1 MFTGKAA
8 PLSQQGIESVLGR
21 LGVDAPALWAVLTVE
36 TSGCGFLPDR
46 RPKILFERHWFSR
59 LTHGRFDGQAP
70 DISNRSAGGYG
81 DGGAFQY
88 ERLTRAMARDR
99 EAALKSTSWGLGQVM
114 GFNAGKVG
122 FASVDALVS
131 ASQASEDAQLDAMAG
146 FIEQGDLARHLRNAD
161 WVQFAFSYNG
171 QDFQKNKYDEKLA
184 LAHKRYQLGP
194 LPDLRVRTVQLA
206 LMLLGYGGARF
217 VDGWYGEATQK
228 ALVRYQQR
236 AGLPA
241 SGAPDDATMAR
252 LSANLGW

>member
-8 PLSQQGIESVLGR
+8 PLSQQGIETVLGR

-46 RPKILFERHWFSR
+46 RPKILFERHCFSR
-59 LTHGRFDGQAP
+59 LTNGRFDGQAP
-70 DISNRSAGGYG
+70 DISHRSAGGYG
-81 DGGAFQY
+81 AGGGFQY
-88 ERLTRAMARDR
+88 GRLSRAMALDR

-114 GFNAGKVG
+114 GFNATKIGL
-122 FASVDALVS
+122 ASADALVS
-131 ASQASEDAQLDAMAG
+131 ASQGSEDAQLDAMAG
-146 FIEQGDLARHLRNAD
+146 FIEQGQLARHLRNAD
-161 WVQFAFSYNG
+161 WAQFAFSYNG
-171 QDFQKNKYDEKLA
+171 QDFQKNRYDEKLA

-194 LPDLRVRTVQLA
+194 LPDLKVRAVQLA

-228 ALVRYQQR
+228 ALLRYQQR

-241 SGAPDDATMAR
+241 SGLPDDASMAR

>member
-1 MFTGKAA
+1 MFIGKAS
-8 PLSQQGIESVLGR
+8 PLSQHGIETVLDR
-21 LGVDAPALWAVLTVE
+21 LGVEAPALWAVLTVE

-46 RPKILFERHWFSR
+46 RPKILFERHCFSR
-59 LTHGRFDGQAP
+59 LTHGHFDGQAP

-81 DGGAFQY
+81 DGGVFQY
-88 ERLTRAMARDR
+88 ERLTRAMALDR

-114 GFNAGKVG
+114 GFNASKVG
-122 FASVDALVS
+122 FARVEALVD

-146 FIEQGDLARHLRNAD
+146 FIAQGDLARHLRNAD
-161 WVQFAFSYNG
+161 WGQFAFSYNG
-171 QDFQKNKYDEKLA
+171 QDFQKNRYDEKLA

-194 LPDLRVRTVQLA
+194 LPDLAMRNVQLA

-228 ALVRYQQR
+228 ALLRYQQR

-241 SGAPDDATMAR
+241 SGVPDDATLAR
-252 LSANLGW
+252 LYANLGW